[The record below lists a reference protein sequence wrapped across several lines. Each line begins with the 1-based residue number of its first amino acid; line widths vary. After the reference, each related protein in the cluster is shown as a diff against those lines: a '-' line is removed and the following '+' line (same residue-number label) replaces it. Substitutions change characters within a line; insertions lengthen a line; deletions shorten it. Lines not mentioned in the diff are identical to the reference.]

1 MHLRAMMSRKND
13 PEPEQQDE
21 YPNDWLF
28 RRSCDASDHGDEKWC
43 VLGLRIV
50 EVPERTR
57 GSNIERLDL
66 VYQVCTGDTVIL
78 GLPQHAGHLLARR
91 LDYFFPTAP

>member
-1 MHLRAMMSRKND
+1 MMLRKNN
-13 PEPEQQDE
+13 PEPDQRSE

-28 RRSCDASDHGDEKWC
+28 RRSCDASDHGDEKRC

-50 EVPERTR
+50 EVPEQTR
-57 GSNIERLDL
+57 GADIERLDL

-91 LDYFFPTAP
+91 LGYFFPTAP